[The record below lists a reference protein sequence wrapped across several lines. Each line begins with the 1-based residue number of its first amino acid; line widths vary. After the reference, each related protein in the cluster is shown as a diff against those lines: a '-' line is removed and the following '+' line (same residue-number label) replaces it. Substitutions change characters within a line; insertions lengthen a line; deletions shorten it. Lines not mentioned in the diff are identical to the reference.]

1 MPPFVNSVGYLSP
14 AASVGQLKSDNPMLP
29 YTVILGIAILL
40 FLQAAREVKLKGGV
54 FPGGMSNRQ
63 QLPWEKMGGMISY
76 SPTGAL
82 RGFDLN
88 GGTVPRMAPW
98 SWAR

>member
-1 MPPFVNSVGYLSP
+1 MAIPPF
-14 AASVGQLKSDNPMLP
+14 
-29 YTVILGIAILL
+29 LG
-40 FLQAAREVKLKGGV
+40 AAREVKLKGGV
-54 FPGGMSNRQ
+54 FPGGISNCQ

-88 GGTVPRMAPW
+88 GGTVPWIAPW